1 MQFDR
6 ASYVY
11 KLRNITTSY
20 KGEAWAMLKYI
31 MRRFPVSEAK
41 ETALIKRMEELGL
54 LESEIEES
62 FVRSGGA
69 GGQNVNKVATC
80 VVLKHASSGLEVKC
94 QRARTQGMNRYHAR
108 SLLADKMDTLIN
120 KEKSKER
127 QRIEKIRRQ
136 KRKRSKRAKEKMLE
150 NKKKQSDKKEKRKPV
165 SENED

>member
-41 ETALIKRMEELGL
+41 ENALEKRMIELGL
-54 LESEIEES
+54 NESEIDES

-80 VVLKHASSGLEVKC
+80 VHLKHASSGL
-94 QRARTQGMNRYHAR
+94 G
-108 SLLADKMDTLIN
+108 
-120 KEKSKER
+120 
-127 QRIEKIRRQ
+127 
-136 KRKRSKRAKEKMLE
+136 
-150 NKKKQSDKKEKRKPV
+150 
-165 SENED
+165 